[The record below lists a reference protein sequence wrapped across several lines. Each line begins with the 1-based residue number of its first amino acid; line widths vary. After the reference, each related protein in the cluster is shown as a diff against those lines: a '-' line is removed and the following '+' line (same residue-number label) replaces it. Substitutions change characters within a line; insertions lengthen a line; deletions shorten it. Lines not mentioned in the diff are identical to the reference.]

1 MITVDDDVSPAVPIW
16 AIFGDL
22 MAGVSGIFV
31 LMLVWTLG
39 FQVDLAQSLEHE
51 TQARQRE
58 ETRRVELEQVL
69 AGPHAEG
76 RITLRDGKIGISGN
90 VLFALN
96 SAQLEPEGQALLQD
110 LAVPLQRW
118 LASRNEWLMVSGF
131 TDDLAIHEDNYQ
143 FDDNWDLSA
152 QRALVVTRALV
163 AAGVKPREVF
173 AAAFG
178 EHQPLAPNTTEGNR
192 ARNRRVEIAPVPRSD
207 STPEES
213 P

>member
-69 AGPHAEG
+69 AGPLAEG

-207 STPEES
+207 STPEAS

>member
-1 MITVDDDVSPAVPIW
+1 MISVDDDVSPPVPIW

-69 AGPHAEG
+69 AGPLAEG

-96 SAQLEPEGQALLQD
+96 SAQLEL
-110 LAVPLQRW
+110 
-118 LASRNEWLMVSGF
+118 
-131 TDDLAIHEDNYQ
+131 
-143 FDDNWDLSA
+143 
-152 QRALVVTRALV
+152 
-163 AAGVKPREVF
+163 
-173 AAAFG
+173 
-178 EHQPLAPNTTEGNR
+178 
-192 ARNRRVEIAPVPRSD
+192 
-207 STPEES
+207 
-213 P
+213 

>member
-1 MITVDDDVSPAVPIW
+1 MMSMEEEVTASVPIW

-22 MAGVSGIFV
+22 MAGVSGVFV

-69 AGPHAEG
+69 AGPLAEG

-90 VLFALN
+90 VLFPLN
-96 SAQLEPEGQALLQD
+96 SSKLEPKGQELLND
-110 LAVPLQRW
+110 LAIPLQTW
-118 LASRNEWLMVSGF
+118 LTSRNEWLMVSGF
-131 TDDLAIHEDNYQ
+131 TDDLVIHEDNYQ

-152 QRALVVTRALV
+152 QRALVVTRALIG
-163 AAGVKPREVF
+163 AGVPAQEVF

-178 EHQPLAPNTTEGNR
+178 KHQPLAPNTNEVNR
-192 ARNRRVEIAPVPRSD
+192 ARNRRVEIAPVPKTQSEP
-207 STPEES
+207 TKS

>member
-69 AGPHAEG
+69 AGPLAEG

-178 EHQPLAPNTTEGNR
+178 EPQPLAPNTTEGNR